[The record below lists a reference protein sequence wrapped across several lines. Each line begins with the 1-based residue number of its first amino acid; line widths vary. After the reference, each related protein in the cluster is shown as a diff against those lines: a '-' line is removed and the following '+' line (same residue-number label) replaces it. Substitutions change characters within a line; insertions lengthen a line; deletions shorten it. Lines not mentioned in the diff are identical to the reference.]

1 MLGDADEN
9 CYIEAP
15 FYANRGGKHV
25 RLGKNAYINFSFTA
39 VDDTHINIGDHTM
52 IAPGVRGAI
61 PIRTRS
67 SAQKRTSTASK
78 RLIIC
83 PVLSHRFSLY
93 LHISSFGNTER
104 RKKNRFKVWFC

>member
-39 VDDTHINIGDHTM
+39 VDDTHIYIGDHTM
-52 IAPGVRGAI
+52 IAPGVRVAV
-61 PIRTRS
+61 PIRT
-67 SAQKRTSTASK
+67 
-78 RLIIC
+78 L
-83 PVLSHRFSLY
+83 
-93 LHISSFGNTER
+93 
-104 RKKNRFKVWFC
+104 